1 MIQPIGCRQYK
12 IRKPIF
18 KDDHEEH
25 DRNSNLT
32 LSLSLSDNLMFLPE
46 EWQIHEWLVF
56 AVLILQ
62 FFPLSSSPLSISL
75 SERQLDVLT

>member
-1 MIQPIGCRQYK
+1 MIQPRGCSQYK
-12 IRKPIF
+12 IGKPIF

-46 EWQIHEWLVF
+46 EWQIHVWSVF

-75 SERQLDVLT
+75 SKRQLDVLT